1 MTHTAAPE
9 LIQQLNWRYATKV
22 FDPARKIPAELWDQ
36 LEQALVLTPSSFG
49 LQPYRFVVVT
59 DPALKAKLRPASW
72 NQGQVEDCSHL
83 VVFLAQND
91 MTEASIDEYLARIA
105 QVRGVTADSL
115 AGYRSFMVG
124 DLVQGPRHAIIQEWA
139 ARQTYIALGN
149 FMTSAAVLGV
159 DTCPLEGLVPAQY
172 DEILGLAGSGYR
184 TVCACP
190 AGYRSEADKY
200 ATLPKVR
207 YAKDRLITHR

>member
-1 MTHTAAPE
+1 MTRVPAPE

-22 FDPARKIPAELWDQ
+22 FDPARKIPAELWEQ

-49 LQPYRFVVVT
+49 LQPYRFIVVT
-59 DPALKAKLRPASW
+59 DPALKARLRPASW
-72 NQGQVEDCSHL
+72 NQSQIEDCSHL

-105 QVRGVTADSL
+105 QVRGVTAESL

>member
-1 MTHTAAPE
+1 MTRVPAPE

-22 FDPARKIPAELWDQ
+22 FDPARKIPAELWEQ

-49 LQPYRFVVVT
+49 LQPYRFIVVT
-59 DPALKAKLRPASW
+59 DPALKTKLRPASW
-72 NQGQVEDCSHL
+72 NQSQIEDCSHL

-105 QVRGVTADSL
+105 QVRGVTAESL
-115 AGYRSFMVG
+115 TGYRSFMVG

>member
-1 MTHTAAPE
+1 MTRVLAPE

-22 FDPARKIPAELWDQ
+22 FDPARKIPAELWEQ

-49 LQPYRFVVVT
+49 LQPYRFIVVT
-59 DPALKAKLRPASW
+59 DPALKARLRPASW
-72 NQGQVEDCSHL
+72 NQSQIEDCSHL

-105 QVRGVTADSL
+105 QVRGVTAESL
-115 AGYRSFMVG
+115 SGYRSFMVG

>member
-1 MTHTAAPE
+1 MTRVLAPE

-22 FDPARKIPAELWDQ
+22 FDPARKIPAELWEQ

-49 LQPYRFVVVT
+49 LQPYRFIVVT

-72 NQGQVEDCSHL
+72 NQSQIEDCSHL

-105 QVRGVTADSL
+105 QVRGVTAESL
-115 AGYRSFMVG
+115 SGYRSFMVG

>member
-1 MTHTAAPE
+1 MTRVPAPE

-22 FDPARKIPAELWDQ
+22 FDPARKIPAELWEQ

-49 LQPYRFVVVT
+49 LQPYRFIVVT
-59 DPALKAKLRPASW
+59 DPALKARLRPASW
-72 NQGQVEDCSHL
+72 NQSQIEDCSHL

-105 QVRGVTADSL
+105 QVRGVTAESL
-115 AGYRSFMVG
+115 TGYRSFMVG

>member
-1 MTHTAAPE
+1 MTRVPAPE
-9 LIQQLNWRYATKV
+9 LIQQLNWRYSTKV
-22 FDPARKIPAELWDQ
+22 FDPARKIPAELWEQ

-49 LQPYRFVVVT
+49 LQPYRFIVVT
-59 DPALKAKLRPASW
+59 DPALKTKLRPASW
-72 NQGQVEDCSHL
+72 NQSQIEDCSHL

-105 QVRGVTADSL
+105 QVRGVTAESL
-115 AGYRSFMVG
+115 SGYRSFMVG

>member
-1 MTHTAAPE
+1 MTRVPAPE

-22 FDPARKIPAELWDQ
+22 FDPARKIPAELWEQ

-49 LQPYRFVVVT
+49 LQPYRFIVVT
-59 DPALKAKLRPASW
+59 DPALKTKLRPASW
-72 NQGQVEDCSHL
+72 NQSQIEDCSHL

-105 QVRGVTADSL
+105 QVRGVTAESL
-115 AGYRSFMVG
+115 TGYRSFMVG

-139 ARQTYIALGN
+139 ARQTYIALGI